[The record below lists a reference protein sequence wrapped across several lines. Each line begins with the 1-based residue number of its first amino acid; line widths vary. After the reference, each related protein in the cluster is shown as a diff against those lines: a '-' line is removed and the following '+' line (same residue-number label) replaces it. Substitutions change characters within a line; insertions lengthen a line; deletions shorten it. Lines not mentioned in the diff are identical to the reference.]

1 MNDRRSFY
9 FLWISQ
15 MMANGG
21 DVLYIVGLIQ
31 LVYVTSGSVLTLT
44 LIPLTITF
52 SRLVGSFL
60 TPLLLHRFPLRQILL
75 FSMVGKIIVLSAVF
89 ISKEESISWIL
100 ILVSVIAF
108 LDGWATPIRQ
118 AMLPEFVEKKELPK
132 ANGLVAISDNTV
144 NLASWPIGAFFVAL
158 YSGGTLLLVTI
169 GLYIFAWLLT
179 YGIKAIP
186 HTKKEVQSVFQ
197 QLSGGWSYSFSV
209 KPIRNILLLD
219 TLTAF
224 AGAVW
229 ISAILYVYVDE
240 VLEKSTAWWGYIN
253 AFYSGGFLIGGYL
266 FAKLMKIPGHLMIG
280 TGGLLTSL
288 LTVWFLFPYHAS
300 IALVI
305 SMLLGVF
312 GQLQLIAQLTVLQTQ
327 TDLDQLGQVFSVQ
340 SVLMTGAF
348 GIATFIFG
356 WIAES
361 FGIENAFYFSAL
373 LSLGA
378 GLYAFYQKNSLMYL
392 INE

>member
-9 FLWISQ
+9 FLWVSQ
-15 MMANGG
+15 MMSNGG

-31 LVYVTSGSVLTLT
+31 LVYVSSGSVLTLT

-52 SRLVGSFL
+52 SRLVGSYL

-75 FSMVGKIIVLSAVF
+75 FSMVGKIIVLSGVF
-89 ISKEESISWIL
+89 LCKEESILWIL

-118 AMLPEFVEKKELPK
+118 AMLPELVGKSELPK
-132 ANGLVAISDNTV
+132 ANSLVAISYNTI
-144 NLASWPIGAFFVAL
+144 NLVSWPIGAFFVAL
-158 YSGGTLLLVTI
+158 YSGGTLLLVSI
-169 GLYIFAWLLT
+169 GLYMFAWMLT

-186 HTKKEVQSVFQ
+186 HIKKDVQSVFQ
-197 QLSGGWSYSFSV
+197 QLSGGWKYSFSI

-240 VLEKSTAWWGYIN
+240 VIEKSTAWWGYIN

-266 FAKLMKIPGHLMIG
+266 FAKLMKIPAHLMIG
-280 TGGLLTSL
+280 VGCFLTSL
-288 LTVWFLFPYHAS
+288 LTVWFLFPFYAS
-300 IALVI
+300 MALVI
-305 SMLLGVF
+305 SLFLGVF
-312 GQLQLIAQLTVLQTQ
+312 GQLQLIAQLTALQTH
-327 TDLDQLGQVFSVQ
+327 TDTDQLGHVFSVQ
-340 SVLMTGAF
+340 SVLVTDAF

-356 WIAES
+356 LIAEW
-361 FGIENAFYFSAL
+361 FGINHAFY
-373 LSLGA
+373 LSTVVMVVS
-378 GLYAFYQKNSLMYL
+378 GLFTIKQRKTFYYA
-392 INE
+392 

>member
-1 MNDRRSFY
+1 MNNRRSFY
-9 FLWISQ
+9 FLWVSQ

-31 LVYVTSGSVLTLT
+31 LVYVSSGSVLTLT

-75 FSMVGKIIVLSAVF
+75 FSMVGKIIFLSAVF
-89 ISKEESISWIL
+89 FSKEESILWIL

-118 AMLPEFVEKKELPK
+118 AMLPELVGKSDLPK
-132 ANGLVAISDNTV
+132 VNSLVAISDNTI
-144 NLASWPIGAFFVAL
+144 NLVSWPIGAFFVAL
-158 YSGGTLLLVTI
+158 FSGGTLLLVTI
-169 GLYIFAWLLT
+169 GLYIFAWMLT

-186 HTKKEVQSVFQ
+186 HAKTEVQSLFQ
-197 QLSGGWSYSFSV
+197 QLSGGWKYSFSV

-266 FAKLMKIPGHLMIG
+266 FAKLMRVPAHLIIG
-280 TGGLLTSL
+280 AGCFLTSL
-288 LTVWFLFPYHAS
+288 LTVWFLFPHYAS

-305 SMLLGVF
+305 SLFLGVF
-312 GQLQLIAQLTVLQTQ
+312 GQLQLIAQLTVMQTQ
-327 TDLDQLGQVFSVQ
+327 TDTDQLGHVFSVQ
-340 SVLMTGAF
+340 SVLVTGAF
-348 GIATFIFG
+348 GFATLMFG

-378 GLYAFYQKNSLMYL
+378 GVFAFSKKNTLMYV
-392 INE
+392 INN